1 VSIRSVPGRK
11 ILGPTIFFIFLL
23 NAILFLTVSPVYG
36 EKATSG
42 FTPFTR
48 RTLENGLTVIV
59 KETHFAPVVAV
70 EIRVGVGAIH
80 EPPELQG
87 ISHFV
92 EHMFFK
98 GTKHRPAGAIA
109 GEIKAVGGRL
119 NASTSRETTCYYVTA
134 PSAYTDL
141 VLEVIADAIQHTS
154 FDPVEVERER
164 KVIIEEI
171 MMNRDDPLRRLSEE
185 IHRSLFAGTPYAAN
199 VIGTPET
206 VGNID
211 REALVAYYQKHYVPK
226 NMVVVVGGD
235 VETGQVLARLEQL
248 FKGFNPGEAPPLPSF
263 EVPQARKDARLE
275 WEAEI
280 NQTYLSFAFP
290 LPPLDAEDSAAL
302 GILQFILDGGRSAR
316 LRKLYSD
323 GLINQLGTGL
333 TSYRHVGYFT
343 VIATTQNP
351 ALVEERIREILG
363 EISARGVTAKEVEVA
378 QAMVR
383 TALALEAERV
393 SSLVSL
399 ISWYEIIS
407 CLEERIRYEQA
418 LTEVTK
424 EDVQRVAA
432 AYLQP
437 EQATLF
443 MVKPKEGK

>member
-1 VSIRSVPGRK
+1 MSIRSVPGRK

-226 NMVVVVGGD
+226 NMVVVVGGMSRPD
-235 VETGQVLARLEQL
+235 
-248 FKGFNPGEAPPLPSF
+248 
-263 EVPQARKDARLE
+263 
-275 WEAEI
+275 
-280 NQTYLSFAFP
+280 
-290 LPPLDAEDSAAL
+290 
-302 GILQFILDGGRSAR
+302 RS
-316 LRKLYSD
+316 SPVWS
-323 GLINQLGTGL
+323 NC
-333 TSYRHVGYFT
+333 S
-343 VIATTQNP
+343 
-351 ALVEERIREILG
+351 
-363 EISARGVTAKEVEVA
+363 
-378 QAMVR
+378 
-383 TALALEAERV
+383 RV
-393 SSLVSL
+393 
-399 ISWYEIIS
+399 
-407 CLEERIRYEQA
+407 
-418 LTEVTK
+418 
-424 EDVQRVAA
+424 
-432 AYLQP
+432 
-437 EQATLF
+437 
-443 MVKPKEGK
+443 